1 MRDCVKRALVMLIT
15 AAVLTAGIDVT
26 VFAKT
31 VRDRKSPATG
41 TQYIIAQD
49 GSGNFCTIQ
58 EGVNNAE
65 DGDTLIIYPGI
76 YTENVEIMN
85 KELNICGV
93 DRDCCILQCDTLYYQ
108 KVPLTVAAGE
118 ISNLTILGINSGAV
132 PQDPTAEEIA
142 RMNAELVG
150 DSWERQRNFTGYA
163 VHIDQNFLYQ
173 KEISFRNC
181 RILSQNNH
189 CVGIGSRGE
198 SSIRFENCELI
209 AMGGGG
215 CIYLHDTTLPEVS
228 GTSEL
233 ILRGC
238 FLKSYLCPYVMTF
251 HSMSTLN
258 SIYLTF
264 QNVHVSAVAYENPAS
279 YYGDNVSTAFD
290 VRTLLQL
297 ERMGTLYQTGLS
309 SCVAGSL
316 VHEAEKEEACAYME
330 KMQNALKTGSI
341 REAEAT
347 NLPEGITYIGLY
359 GNETAKPDIKCQ
371 VIAVYNY
378 DNCVGN
384 GWCGLNNAYLT
395 EDSYQNTLVEMNMP
409 VDLPRVNESEK
420 ILTVQ

>member
-1 MRDCVKRALVMLIT
+1 MLV
-15 AAVLTAGIDVT
+15 AVAVFMIGIDIT
-26 VFAKT
+26 VFAEAAGN
-31 VRDRKSPATG
+31 RKKPEAG

-58 EGVNNAE
+58 EGVNNAK

-85 KELNICGV
+85 KELKICGV
-93 DRDCCILQCDTLYYQ
+93 DRDCCILQCDTSYYQ

-118 ISNLTILGINSGAV
+118 ISNLTILGINSGIV
-132 PQDPTAEEIA
+132 LQEPTEEEIA

-173 KEISFRNC
+173 KEINFRNC

-198 SSIRFENCELI
+198 CNICFENCELT

-228 GTSEL
+228 GTSRF

-238 FLKSYLCPYVMTF
+238 SLKSYLCPYVMTF
-251 HSMSTLN
+251 HSMSPLN

-264 QNVHVSAVAYENPAS
+264 QNVHVNAVAYENPES

-297 ERMGTLYQTGLS
+297 ERVGALYQSGLT
-309 SCVAGSL
+309 SCVAGNL
-316 VHEAEKEEACAYME
+316 IHEAEKEEGCDYMD
-330 KMQNALKTGSI
+330 KMQEALKTGNI
-341 REAEAT
+341 RAVEAT

-359 GNETAKPDIKCQ
+359 GDNSTVKSDVKCQ

-378 DNCVGN
+378 NNCAGD

-395 EDSYQNTLVEMNMP
+395 EDSCQNTLVEMNMP
-409 VDLPRVNESEK
+409 VAFPCINVSEK
-420 ILTVQ
+420 TLTVR